1 VANSLARRARRTD
14 YRPVIVQHDSQPSL
28 VRRFRVRDVSM
39 LEKIGAA
46 GFETLSE
53 PNKVVMSYVD
63 EILGNKGSITFYE
76 IGVGVGATTLPVSKA
91 ISDNGGIG
99 RIITFSRD
107 RDVEDLISDLNEMG
121 YDFVEGIGS
130 PGKTYSGY
138 HFEMA
143 VAFSKS
149 ELPEFDLA
157 YMDGGHVFHLDASAT
172 CILKELC
179 KPSGY
184 IIFDDYHW
192 SLQKSPT
199 LNPKS
204 NPQTRNDYDQ
214 NQIDAS
220 HVELICKTLMNTDPR
235 YHLVGIK
242 NGSAIYKRL
251 PRSVIAWDPAK
262 GNCG

>member
-1 VANSLARRARRTD
+1 
-14 YRPVIVQHDSQPSL
+14 
-28 VRRFRVRDVSM
+28 M

-46 GFETLSE
+46 GFETLSK
-53 PNKVVMSYVD
+53 PNKEVMSCVG
-63 EILGNKGSITFYE
+63 EILRSQNSITFYE

-91 ISDNGGIG
+91 ISDSGANG
-99 RIITFSRD
+99 RIIAFSRD
-107 RDVEDLISDLNEMG
+107 RDVEELISNLNDRG

-130 PGKTYSGY
+130 PGHTYSGY

-157 YMDGGHVFHLDASAT
+157 YLDGGHVFHLDASAT

-179 KPSGY
+179 KPGGY

-192 SLQKSPT
+192 SLRKSPT

-204 NPQTRNDYDQ
+204 NPQTCLDYDQ

-220 HVELICKTLMNTDPR
+220 HVELICKTLMDTDPR
-235 YHLVGIK
+235 YQLVDIK

-251 PRSVIAWDPAK
+251 PRSILAWDPAK
-262 GNCG
+262 TTCG